1 MEMLLICFQDV
12 NVIQEDFVI
21 SDDLMEDNLIRVNN
35 VLEIKI
41 LVC

>member
-1 MEMLLICFQDV
+1 MLLICFQDV